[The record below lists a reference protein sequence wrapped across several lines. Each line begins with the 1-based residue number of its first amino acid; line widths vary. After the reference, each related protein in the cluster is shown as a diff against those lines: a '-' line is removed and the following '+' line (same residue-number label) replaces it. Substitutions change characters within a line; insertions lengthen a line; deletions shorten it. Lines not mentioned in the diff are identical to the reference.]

1 MPCHRCGEVLLCAV
15 RAPHSFLRAD
25 GTEVR
30 GTRTVGLCAG
40 CDKENP
46 AARALIDYFA
56 GCREMAGAPEAAI
69 LLGDWLREV
78 LPAPIDDAQL
88 AMLRTEGTVRT

>member
-1 MPCHRCGEVLLCAV
+1 MFCAV
-15 RAPHSFLRAD
+15 RVPHSFLRAD
-25 GTEVR
+25 GTEVG
-30 GTRTVGLCAG
+30 GTRTVGLCAD

-56 GCREMAGAPEAAI
+56 GCGEAASAPEAAT

-78 LPAPIDDAQL
+78 LPARIDDAQL
-88 AMLRTEGTVRT
+88 AMLQTDGTVRT

>member
-1 MPCHRCGEVLLCAV
+1 MPCHRCGDALLCAV
-15 RAPHSFLRAD
+15 RAPHSFLRTD
-25 GTEVR
+25 GTEVS

-56 GCREMAGAPEAAI
+56 GCGEVVSEPEAAT

-78 LPAPIDDAQL
+78 LPARIDDAQL
-88 AMLRTEGTVRT
+88 AMLQTDGTVRT